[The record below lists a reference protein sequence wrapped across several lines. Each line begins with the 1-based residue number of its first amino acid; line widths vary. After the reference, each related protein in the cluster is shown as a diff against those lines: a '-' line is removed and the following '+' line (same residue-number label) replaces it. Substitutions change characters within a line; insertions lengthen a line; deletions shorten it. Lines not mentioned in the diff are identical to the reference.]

1 MTLFKT
7 GAHFLVPVCLGK
19 VYIMDEQK
27 LRNFL
32 GGEYPQS
39 LSYQRRI
46 KKRLEL
52 FPGALEV
59 YRPDPQGLVYDRNS
73 WFLVSQLMPELVTNY
88 GALPGPHLL
97 DFINSPRAHTADWA
111 SIYKFFDSYMKDDKE
126 LADILNNHREGLL
139 SSYDMI

>member
-1 MTLFKT
+1 
-7 GAHFLVPVCLGK
+7 
-19 VYIMDEQK
+19 MDEQE

-32 GGEYPQS
+32 GGDYPSS

-46 KKRLEL
+46 KKRLES
-52 FPGALEV
+52 FPRALEV
-59 YRPDPQGLVYDRNS
+59 YKDDPQGFVYDRNS

-126 LADILNNHREGLL
+126 LADILNTHRDELL
-139 SSYDMI
+139 SGYDMI

>member
-1 MTLFKT
+1 
-7 GAHFLVPVCLGK
+7 
-19 VYIMDEQK
+19 MDEQE

-32 GGEYPQS
+32 GGDYPSS
-39 LSYQRRI
+39 LTYRRRM
-46 KKRLEL
+46 KERLEL
-52 FPGALEV
+52 FPDAIEV
-59 YRPDPQGLVYDRNS
+59 YRPDPRGLVYDRNS
-73 WFLVSQLMPELVTNY
+73 WFLVSQLMPELVTDY
-88 GALPGPHLL
+88 ESHPGNHLE

>member
-1 MTLFKT
+1 
-7 GAHFLVPVCLGK
+7 
-19 VYIMDEQK
+19 MDEQK

-32 GGEYPQS
+32 GSYYPTS
-39 LSYQRRI
+39 LSYQHRI
-46 KKRLEL
+46 EKRLEL

-59 YRPDPQGLVYDRNS
+59 YKDDLQGFVHDRNS